1 MLKITSRFA
10 AEMKHIVTIS
20 LVFFSLT
27 HLAKAERIEGLK
39 LITEFHNQ
47 QQVDSKLAV
56 STTSQLNEHRNP
68 FLLSYSALSLIGI
81 LPEQQAPSYITFN
94 HIVAD
99 LTIRKKPKNNSP

>member
-1 MLKITSRFA
+1 
-10 AEMKHIVTIS
+10 MKHIVAIS

-47 QQVDSKLAV
+47 QQADSRLTPTAAH
-56 STTSQLNEHRNP
+56 QLNEDRNP
-68 FLLSYSALSLIGI
+68 FLLSYHALSLIGT
-81 LPEQQAPSYITFN
+81 LPNQQASKYASFN
-94 HIVAD
+94 TIVAD